1 MQGKVVLVTG
11 AKGGLGHYVTQAF
24 LAAGANVAGVTPS
37 IKQSDFPHSHFAA
50 VAAGISDGQSAV
62 NIVNQVLQRFKRL
75 DAFVHLVGGFAGGKP
90 IHETDEATLEKM
102 TDMNFRSAFYM
113 LKAVVPHMRKAG
125 SGRIVGIGSKAA
137 VEPAAGVAAYSA
149 SKAALITLIRTVA
162 LENKDAGITAN
173 VLLPSTIDTP
183 ANRAAM
189 PGADAS
195 KWVNPEKLASLIVW
209 LAGDAAS
216 ELSGAV
222 IPVYGRDI

>member
-37 IKQSDFPHSHFAA
+37 IKQSDFPHPHFAA
-50 VAAGISDGQSAV
+50 VAAAISNGQSAV
-62 NIVNQVLQRFKRL
+62 DIVNQVLQRFKRL